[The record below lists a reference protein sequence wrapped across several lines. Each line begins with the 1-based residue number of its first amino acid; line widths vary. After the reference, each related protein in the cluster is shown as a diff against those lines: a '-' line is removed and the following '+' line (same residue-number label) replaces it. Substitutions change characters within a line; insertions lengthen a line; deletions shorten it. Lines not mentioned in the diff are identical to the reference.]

1 MTINKLF
8 TNTKQKLNFDQL
20 SKLIYQIICSC
31 EARYTGEVFRQNL
44 GIRTVQHENNCKRI
58 KKLAEKVGLQ
68 HETNITAA
76 IANKIDELRKKNE
89 ENPALKMDPD
99 PDLLKL
105 AKCCEVSGLT
115 NHYALTGHSFDF
127 STPRIVDRSNN
138 KFVLGVLEMIH
149 IKLNPGVNKMTDTQN
164 LNPAYFGLLEKRN
177 KTAPISKLNP
187 RILTNNQ

>member
-1 MTINKLF
+1 MNLAAQF
-8 TNTKQKLNFDQL
+8 TN
-20 SKLIYQIICSC
+20 
-31 EARYTGEVFRQNL
+31 NL
-44 GIRTVQHENNCKRI
+44 

-115 NHYALTGHSFDF
+115 NHYAGHSFDF

-149 IKLNPGVNKMTDTQN
+149 IKLNPGVNKMTDTK
-164 LNPAYFGLLEKRN
+164 PESCIFWSTEEKE
-177 KTAPISKLNP
+177 
-187 RILTNNQ
+187 